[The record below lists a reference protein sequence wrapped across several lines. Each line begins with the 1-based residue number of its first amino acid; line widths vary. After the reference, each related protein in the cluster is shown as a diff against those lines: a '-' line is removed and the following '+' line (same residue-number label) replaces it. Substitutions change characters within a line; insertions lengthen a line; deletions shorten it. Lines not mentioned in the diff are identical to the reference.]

1 MNSLSLTWT
10 LSELL
15 PELGCLHKTEVT
27 GLSQDSRST
36 KPGDLFI
43 ARRGLKTTG
52 AEFAADAVAKGAV
65 AVLLD
70 ASQAEAEHLQ
80 SILNVPVIA
89 WITKRLGLGVLAD
102 RFYHSPSRKLKVVGI
117 TGTNGKTSS
126 AHFCVQ
132 ALEHLGRRTALI
144 GTLGNGFLTNLS
156 DASHTTPDA
165 VDLHRMLAEFL
176 AQGAEAVVMEV
187 SSHAIDQGR
196 IEGVEFDVVGYT
208 NLTRDHL
215 DYHGTEAAYAAAK
228 ARLFNEYN
236 VGRQVLNA
244 DDPRPATILAS
255 IRHGL
260 DRIGFSLTDQ
270 SQVVALISK
279 ELHPSGMRLQIKLG
293 AQRFELESSLLG
305 EFNIA
310 NLLLVSGLL
319 LQLGYPVDTIS
330 TALNALEPVTG
341 RMQRIS
347 SQQGPTV
354 LVDYAHTPD
363 ALEKALAACRAH
375 LTEGQ
380 LFVLFGCGGDRD
392 RGKRPMMAA
401 AAEDG
406 SDRVWLTSDNPRNE
420 DPQKILEDTLAGFEN
435 PEQVT
440 TEIDRKRAIESV
452 ISAATAADIVLLA
465 GKGHESYQEIK
476 GERLPFS
483 DAEVALQ
490 VLSAGERT

>member
-15 PELGCLHKTEVT
+15 PELGCLHTTEVT

-89 WITKRLGLGVLAD
+89 WITKRLGLGGLAD

-156 DASHTTPDA
+156 EASHTTPDA

-187 SSHAIDQGR
+187 SRHAIDQGR

-270 SQVVALISK
+270 S
-279 ELHPSGMRLQIKLG
+279 
-293 AQRFELESSLLG
+293 
-305 EFNIA
+305 
-310 NLLLVSGLL
+310 
-319 LQLGYPVDTIS
+319 
-330 TALNALEPVTG
+330 
-341 RMQRIS
+341 
-347 SQQGPTV
+347 
-354 LVDYAHTPD
+354 
-363 ALEKALAACRAH
+363 
-375 LTEGQ
+375 
-380 LFVLFGCGGDRD
+380 
-392 RGKRPMMAA
+392 
-401 AAEDG
+401 
-406 SDRVWLTSDNPRNE
+406 
-420 DPQKILEDTLAGFEN
+420 
-435 PEQVT
+435 
-440 TEIDRKRAIESV
+440 
-452 ISAATAADIVLLA
+452 
-465 GKGHESYQEIK
+465 
-476 GERLPFS
+476 
-483 DAEVALQ
+483 
-490 VLSAGERT
+490 